1 MKPRNNKSYA
11 LTNLL
16 PLGFL
21 LFTTT
26 LLITKCNASQGKRVL
41 QLFHLLNEEIK
52 NQSERRN
59 LNKRKKRSY
68 EQNKITNDGRER
80 KINWELYTTK
90 CLPKSIFRGIDLN
103 LNKYRASEILSK

>member
-21 LFTTT
+21 VFTTT
-26 LLITKCNASQGKRVL
+26 LLITKCNASQGKRVF
-41 QLFHLLNEEIK
+41 QLFHLLKRRNK

-59 LNKRKKRSY
+59 LNKKKKRSY

-90 CLPKSIFRGIDLN
+90 CLSKSIFRGIDFS
-103 LNKYRASEILSK
+103 LNKYKSS